1 MYRCEAV
8 SAEAFVQQLA
18 CNLVNHGYWFYTVGH
33 VPPGKDPRAVDRKLI
48 DGYGLEISKWQ
59 RARLKAKGHAK
70 LSYLRHERFFVLL
83 ATAGE
88 HIFYQR
94 EGRVRD
100 VRREPIAFEGYSIGC
115 SKGSDGRYHA
125 SVKIHAGTFNERRAY
140 LLGMALHRSADAMT
154 REFQGVRFTPYARVR
169 RQLLRLL
176 REVNEA
182 RRMAGFAPVP
192 ISVLQLRRVPLK
204 VFAET
209 LPKSSRAPISG
220 PRCFPTDCEP
230 TCPL

>member
-70 LSYLRHERFFVLL
+70 LSYLRHERFFVIL

-100 VRREPIAFEGYSIGC
+100 VRREPIVFDGYSIGC
-115 SKGSDGRYHA
+115 SKGSRSRSTPTLLTRDGHISWA
-125 SVKIHAGTFNERRAY
+125 WLCTA
-140 LLGMALHRSADAMT
+140 LLIPWPPNFGRSAS
-154 REFQGVRFTPYARVR
+154 P
-169 RQLLRLL
+169 
-176 REVNEA
+176 
-182 RRMAGFAPVP
+182 RM
-192 ISVLQLRRVPLK
+192 L
-204 VFAET
+204 VFDG
-209 LPKSSRAPISG
+209 S
-220 PRCFPTDCEP
+220 CFGCCEK
-230 TCPL
+230 